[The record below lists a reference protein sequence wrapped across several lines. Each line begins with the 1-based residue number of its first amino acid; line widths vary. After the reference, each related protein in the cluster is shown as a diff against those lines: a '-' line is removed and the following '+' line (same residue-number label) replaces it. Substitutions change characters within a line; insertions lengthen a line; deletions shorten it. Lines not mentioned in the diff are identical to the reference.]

1 MRIGESYGKLS
12 VHRGAQRGSTAK
24 PAASYNVTYSTQFIF
39 PFHTNASYRNIVR
52 SALSHPNLYPL
63 PRNEEILLNLYL
75 HDKREKFIFFLYL
88 QCKWELRCVTLLMLI
103 LEYGLLYPDTA
114 NISAINY
121 YYYFLDSATLV
132 IKILAGA

>member
-1 MRIGESYGKLS
+1 M
-12 VHRGAQRGSTAK
+12 
-24 PAASYNVTYSTQFIF
+24 
-39 PFHTNASYRNIVR
+39 
-52 SALSHPNLYPL
+52 
-63 PRNEEILLNLYL
+63 

-121 YYYFLDSATLV
+121 YYYFF
-132 IKILAGA
+132 

>member
-1 MRIGESYGKLS
+1 M
-12 VHRGAQRGSTAK
+12 
-24 PAASYNVTYSTQFIF
+24 
-39 PFHTNASYRNIVR
+39 
-52 SALSHPNLYPL
+52 PNLYM
-63 PRNEEILLNLYL
+63 

-121 YYYFLDSATLV
+121 YYYFF
-132 IKILAGA
+132 